1 MASKLMPLLL
11 KLLPIVA
18 LSIIGILVAPIIAT
32 TFNLSTQTMII
43 AGVVLTV
50 GMPVL
55 MLLVPLLRRKNKT
68 D

>member
-1 MASKLMPLLL
+1 
-11 KLLPIVA
+11 LLPIVA